1 MVGFATIGTNFVV
14 EWFLEAA
21 KQCPELHYISAYSRR
36 KETAEA
42 FAHKYG
48 AEGFCTTLEEIADN
62 DKISAVYIASPN
74 SLHFQQARLLLEAG
88 KHVLCEKTITSN
100 RRELEALLALARKN
114 GVTILEA
121 MRPIFDPGFHLI
133 EQTLPKL
140 GKIRRVTFQYGK
152 YSSRYDRF
160 KQGVIENAFNP
171 AFSNGA
177 LTDIGVYCIHSLV
190 RLFGMPEHV
199 IARGIFLG
207 NGVDGA
213 GTILASYEGMQAE
226 LLYSKISDNRIPS
239 QIQGEEGT
247 LVIYELPSP
256 FRIELYNRQG
266 EKKVLWLREDRM
278 NMEYEQQEWVR
289 IIQGEASQEAYN
301 RCSVME
307 MQMIDEAK
315 KQMGIVFPADCNPEG
330 NL

>member
-1 MVGFATIGTNFVV
+1 MIGFATIGTNFVV

-21 KQCPELHYISAYSRR
+21 KQCPELRYLLAYSRR
-36 KETAEA
+36 RETAQA
-42 FAHKYG
+42 FAQKHG
-48 AEGFCTTLEEIADN
+48 AEGFCTELEEIAGN
-62 DKISAVYIASPN
+62 DKVSAVYIASPN
-74 SLHFQQARLLLEAG
+74 SLHFEQARLLLEAG

-100 RRELEALLALARKN
+100 TRELEILLTLAREK

-121 MRPIFDPGFHLI
+121 MRPVFDPGFALI
-133 EQTLPKL
+133 GETLSKL

-160 KQGVIENAFNP
+160 KQGVVENAFNP

-190 RLFGMPEHV
+190 RLFGMPKRV
-199 IARGIFLG
+199 LADGILLD

-247 LVIYELPSP
+247 LVIHELPSP
-256 FRIELYNRQG
+256 CKIEYYKRQG
-266 EKKVLWLREDRM
+266 EKEVLWLRENRM
-278 NMEYEQQEWVR
+278 NMEYEAQEWARVIR
-289 IIQGEASQEAYN
+289 GEVSPEAYN
-301 RCSVME
+301 RCSLME
-307 MQMIDEAK
+307 MEIIDEVK
-315 KQMGIVFPADCNPEG
+315 RLLGIVFPADCNG
-330 NL
+330 KA

>member
-1 MVGFATIGTNFVV
+1 MIGFATIGTNFVV

-21 KQCPELHYISAYSRR
+21 RQCPGFRYVLAYSR
-36 KETAEA
+36 KEETAEA
-42 FAHKYG
+42 FAHKHG
-48 AEGFCTTLEEIADN
+48 AEDFCTSLEEIAADGRV
-62 DKISAVYIASPN
+62 SAVYIASPN
-74 SLHFQQARLLLEAG
+74 SLHFAQARRLLEAG

-100 RRELEALLALARKN
+100 LRELETLLALAERN

-121 MRPIFDPGFHLI
+121 MRPVFDPGFGLI
-133 EQTLPKL
+133 ARTLPRL

-177 LTDIGVYCIHSLV
+177 LTDIGVYCIHCLV
-190 RLFGMPEHV
+190 RLFGMPGRLT
-199 IARGIFLG
+199 AAGIFLD

-247 LVIYELPSP
+247 LVIHELPSP
-256 FRIELYNRQG
+256 FRIEFYSRQG
-266 EKKVLWLREDRM
+266 EKEVLWLRENRM
-278 NMEYEQQEWVR
+278 NMEYEVQEWGRVIR
-289 IIQGEASQEAYN
+289 GEVPSREYN
-301 RCSVME
+301 RFSVME

-315 KQMGIVFPADCNPEG
+315 RQMGIVFPADCGGERDA
-330 NL
+330 